1 MNLSRFFIDESVKK
15 HIHDN
20 SHDSDVVIL
29 NINRIAKLS
38 RSSSATVWRQL
49 KRETKLRAE
58 TWIKLMRSLGNF
70 DVDINE
76 CKIIISVSPTKEN
89 KDILRRIRYCDFKD
103 DYGDN

>member
-15 HIHDN
+15 HIHDTA
-20 SHDSDVVIL
+20 SDSDIVVL
-29 NINRIAKLS
+29 NINRIARLS

-70 DVDINE
+70 DVNLDE
-76 CKIIISVSPTKEN
+76 CKITINVSPTKAN
-89 KDILRRIRYCDFKD
+89 KEVLRKIRFCDFKD
-103 DYGDN
+103 DYGDS